1 MIEGYIAMS
10 ADGYVADHAGGVDWL
25 ERFGTI
31 DFGFGDFM
39 ATVDTVVM
47 GRTTYDQ
54 VIAFGGDYPYAGKR
68 SIVVTS
74 NAVTTGPADVIAW
87 HDGIPALAAQ
97 LSREDGNAWVVG
109 GAMLQSAFI
118 KAGLLDR
125 LRLFVMP
132 IFLGAGIRLH
142 DADHPPLDLHLTD
155 TTRFEG
161 GAVLLDYRLGR

>member
-10 ADGYVADHAGGVDWL
+10 ADGYVADQSGGVDWL
-25 ERFGTI
+25 ERFGAI
-31 DFGFGDFM
+31 DFGFEDFM
-39 ATVDTVVM
+39 ASIDTVVM

-74 NAVTTGPADVIAW
+74 TAIANGPADVIAW
-87 HDGIPALAAQ
+87 HDGIPALADQ
-97 LSREDGNAWVVG
+97 LTRDGGNAWVVG
-109 GAMLQSAFI
+109 GAKLQSAFI

-142 DADHPPLDLHLTD
+142 EADHAPLDLDLAG
-155 TTRFEG
+155 TTQFEG
-161 GAVLLDYRLGR
+161 GAVMLDYRLAR